1 MHLPI
6 RNVNFVSLIHDSE
19 YNHTLKVKKQAH
31 ILVIDDNTGVLVA
44 LNMLLRRHF
53 ERVTLLNSPQWVE
66 DTLAKEKP
74 SAIILDMNFN
84 DPTNSGRE
92 GLDILRKVH
101 ATAPEI
107 PVLLLTAYADISL
120 AVTGIKEGA
129 SDFIGKPWDN
139 DKLIIALLNAL
150 DGTQP
155 AEPDTP
161 RPATLAEME
170 CQMIES
176 ALTTHGG
183 NLSAVAREL
192 GITRQTLYNK
202 MKKMGL

>member
-1 MHLPI
+1 MPV
-6 RNVNFVSLIHDSE
+6 RNANFASHIHNTE
-19 YNHTLKVKKQAH
+19 YNATFQVKNQAH

-53 ERVTLLNSPQWVE
+53 ERVTLLNSPQWIE
-66 DTLAKEKP
+66 ETLSKQRP

-84 DPTNSGRE
+84 DSTNSGRE
-92 GLDILRKVH
+92 GLDILRKIH
-101 ATAPEI
+101 ALAPEI
-107 PVLLLTAYADISL
+107 PVLLLTAYADINL

-129 SDFIGKPWDN
+129 SDFIAKPWDN
-139 DKLIIALLNAL
+139 DKLIMALMNAL
-150 DGTQP
+150 DATHTV
-155 AEPDTP
+155 EPDTP
-161 RPATLAEME
+161 RPSTLAEME
-170 CQMIES
+170 CQMIEN

-183 NLSAVAREL
+183 NLTAVAKEL